1 MDHIFGN
8 KNDDKPAYDL
18 SNFTILLVEDSVY
31 MQSLMTSMMKVFGVG
46 DIMVCNGAT
55 EAIDLLK
62 VTQARRAS
70 RYITKVDIVVTDWLM
85 PNGSGQELLKWIR
98 AQKDDEIRFLPV
110 MVVSAYTTEKV
121 INQARDC
128 GANETLVKPISGIGL
143 ASRICSMIDNP
154 RPFVSIPD
162 YFGPDRRRQDVPFHG
177 EERRVTG
184 KDNIKVNT
192 DYM

>member
-1 MDHIFGN
+1 MDNIFGN
-8 KNDDKPAYDL
+8 KKDDKPAYDL

-46 DIMVCNGAT
+46 DIMVCSGGK

-70 RYITKVDIVVTDWLM
+70 RYITKVDIVITDWLM
-85 PNGSGQELLKWIR
+85 PNGSGKELLKWIR
-98 AQKDDEIRFLPV
+98 SQDDDSIRFLPI

-121 INQARDC
+121 VNEARDF
-128 GANETLVKPISGIGL
+128 GANETLVKPISGTGL
-143 ASRICSMIDNP
+143 ASRICAMIDNP
-154 RPFVSIPD
+154 RAFISTQD
-162 YFGPDRRRQDVPFHG
+162 YFGPDRRRKDMPFQG
-177 EERRVTG
+177 EDRRTI
-184 KDNIKVNT
+184 KKENIKVNT